1 MPKLDPIITLE
12 HVFFLHVF
20 LFRSIV
26 YVFCLF
32 MFLIFMFC
40 IPYMVTG
47 PPSEDAVLTYEII
60 GSSCKS
66 KVTYVEHGRESR
78 VE

>member
-1 MPKLDPIITLE
+1 M
-12 HVFFLHVF
+12 
-20 LFRSIV
+20 

-32 MFLIFMFC
+32 MVLIFMFC

-47 PPSEDAVLTYEII
+47 PPSDDAVLTYEII